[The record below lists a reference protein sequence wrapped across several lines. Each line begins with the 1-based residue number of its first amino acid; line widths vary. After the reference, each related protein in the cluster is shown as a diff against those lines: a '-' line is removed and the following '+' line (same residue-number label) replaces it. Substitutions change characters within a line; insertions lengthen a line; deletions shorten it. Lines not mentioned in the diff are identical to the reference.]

1 MGESTDV
8 ALPPTTDTIA
18 AIATAPGAGAVG
30 VVRVSGPDAY
40 AVADAVFR
48 PAGGAR
54 PSGVGPGRVL
64 FGRVAAR
71 GEVVDQALLLT
82 FKAPASYTGQDV
94 VELQTHGGPA
104 VLRRVLELCLE
115 AGARAAGPGEFTLRA
130 YLNGKLDLAQAEAVL
145 DLVNASTE
153 AARRNAA
160 GGLTG
165 ALSRR
170 IGEVQSD
177 VTAAYA
183 ELQAGFDYPDEGVP
197 EARLQEP
204 LRRALSRVDELLAT
218 AEAGRL
224 TREGA
229 RLALLGRPNA
239 GKSSLLNALLGYQR
253 SLVSDVPGTTRDY
266 LEAPLVIGGV
276 PVTLIDT
283 AGIRAADDAL
293 EASGV
298 VLTHEVAERADLR
311 LLVLDL
317 SRPLDG
323 EDRALLARFAPHAP
337 VERGGGRT
345 HTVVVGS
352 KADLPPTW
360 ARRDLGLHEGVPYV
374 AVSAVSGAGLEELR
388 ATLADQLV
396 GDAAGAE
403 LWVGNDRHVEA
414 LKRARASIAAALG
427 HDEELAALDLQDA
440 LAALAT
446 ITGREGVVEETLASI
461 FARFCV
467 GK

>member
-1 MGESTDV
+1 V

-18 AIATAPGAGAVG
+18 AIATAPGTGAVG
-30 VVRVSGPDAY
+30 IVRVSGPGAY

-48 PAGGAR
+48 PASGAR
-54 PSGVGPGRVL
+54 PSGLGPGRVV
-64 FGRVAAR
+64 FGRVAR
-71 GEVVDQALLLT
+71 DGEVVDEALLLT
-82 FKAPASYTGQDV
+82 FRAPASYTGQDV
-94 VELQTHGGPA
+94 IELQTHGGPA
-104 VLRRVLELCLE
+104 VLRRVLALCLE

-130 YLNGKLDLAQAEAVL
+130 YLNGRLDLAQAEAVL

-197 EARLQEP
+197 EARLQGP
-204 LRRALSRVDELLAT
+204 LRRALERIDELLAT
-218 AEAGRL
+218 ADAGRL

-266 LEAPLVIGGV
+266 LEAPLVLSGV
-276 PVTLIDT
+276 PVTLVDT
-283 AGIRAADDAL
+283 AGIRAAADAL

-298 VLTHEVAERADLR
+298 VLTTEVAERADLR
-311 LLVLDL
+311 LLVLDR
-317 SRPLDG
+317 SRALDG
-323 EDRALLARFAPHAP
+323 EDRELLRRFAPGAP
-337 VERGGGRT
+337 AERGGGRA
-345 HTVVVGS
+345 HTVVVAS
-352 KADLPPTW
+352 KADLPAAW
-360 ARRDLGLHEGVPYV
+360 APADLGLHEGVPV
-374 AVSAVSGAGLEELR
+374 VTVSALTGQGLEELR
-388 ATLADQLV
+388 AALADQLV

-414 LKRARASIAAALG
+414 LRRARSSVASALE

-440 LAALAT
+440 LAALAA

-461 FARFCV
+461 FSRFCV

>member
-1 MGESTDV
+1 VGV
-8 ALPPTTDTIA
+8 ALPPTSDTIA
-18 AIATAPGAGAVG
+18 AIATAPGTGAVG
-30 VVRVSGPDAY
+30 VVRVSGPRSYD
-40 AVADAVFR
+40 VADAVFE
-48 PAGGAR
+48 PLSGKR
-54 PSGVGPGRVL
+54 PSAVGPGRVL
-64 FGRVAAR
+64 FGRVVAGA
-71 GEVVDQALLLT
+71 EVVDEALLLT
-82 FKAPASYTGQDV
+82 FRAPRSYTGQDV
-94 VELQTHGGPA
+94 VEVQTHGGPA

-130 YLNGKLDLAQAEAVL
+130 FLNGRMDLAQAEAVL
-145 DLVNASTE
+145 DLVNASSE

-170 IGEVQSD
+170 IGEVQTD

-183 ELQAGFDYPDEGVP
+183 ELQAGFDYPEEGVP

-204 LRRALSRVDELLAT
+204 LRRALRRVDELLAT

-266 LEAPLVIGGV
+266 LEAQLVIAGV
-276 PVTLIDT
+276 PVTLVDT
-283 AGIRAADDAL
+283 AGIRDAADAL

-298 VLTHEVAERADLR
+298 VMAREMAERADLR
-311 LLVLDL
+311 VLVLDA
-317 SRPLDG
+317 SAPLG
-323 EDRALLARFAPHAP
+323 SEDLELLRAFAAGTPDAGRARA
-337 VERGGGRT
+337 
-345 HTVVVGS
+345 VVVAS
-352 KADLPPTW
+352 KADLPPAW
-360 ARRDLGLHEGVPYV
+360 GPADLPLPDGVPAV
-374 AVSAVSGAGLEELR
+374 AASAVTGQGLEELR
-388 ATLADQLV
+388 ATLGDQLV

-414 LKRARASIAAALG
+414 LRRARAAISSALETG
-427 HDEELAALDLQDA
+427 GELAALDLQDA
-440 LAALAT
+440 LAALAS

-461 FARFCV
+461 FSRFCV